1 MDSDAKEFWHERAA
15 DRKTVW
21 TYTVWTYLA

>member
-1 MDSDAKEFWHERAA
+1 MDPDAKELRHERAA

-21 TYTVWTYLA
+21 TWLVVRS